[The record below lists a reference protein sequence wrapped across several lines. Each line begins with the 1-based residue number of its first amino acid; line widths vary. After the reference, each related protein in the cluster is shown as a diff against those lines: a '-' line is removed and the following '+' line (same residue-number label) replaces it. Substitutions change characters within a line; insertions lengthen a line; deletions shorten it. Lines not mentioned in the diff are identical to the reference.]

1 MYGRGR
7 SRGGGRTSEQLP
19 SPSSTRSGAAK
30 LEEKKEEGKGKNA
43 SNAAAKK
50 GKSAAASP
58 APQINRASSR
68 SPGRG
73 GAGGQAGGAGSGA
86 GPPISRARS
95 LPTPRGKPPPPTPRG
110 ARTSKGKTVESPAVP
125 VEVASGV
132 EVEESSSVEAAG
144 AVPDESAD
152 PKLGAEVVNKSSTKA
167 ASPGE
172 ATKPTTPVRER
183 KRLKRPILNDNPEAP
198 EVVDVP
204 NMKSSLSL
212 ENEDVANSPQ
222 DSPVLFIVKP
232 GKVREKRA
240 LKGSQK
246 MPSVAERESPLSVRV
261 NSEDGVN
268 STSSAPHSPLKPVA
282 QVSPFRSMPQSP
294 CKGANSLSLNVKDI
308 VGGLVNTAACLA
320 DGVEAN
326 GDR

>member
-1 MYGRGR
+1 M
-7 SRGGGRTSEQLP
+7 
-19 SPSSTRSGAAK
+19 
-30 LEEKKEEGKGKNA
+30 
-43 SNAAAKK
+43 
-50 GKSAAASP
+50 
-58 APQINRASSR
+58 
-68 SPGRG
+68 
-73 GAGGQAGGAGSGA
+73 
-86 GPPISRARS
+86 
-95 LPTPRGKPPPPTPRG
+95 
-110 ARTSKGKTVESPAVP
+110 
-125 VEVASGV
+125 
-132 EVEESSSVEAAG
+132 
-144 AVPDESAD
+144 
-152 PKLGAEVVNKSSTKA
+152 
-167 ASPGE
+167 
-172 ATKPTTPVRER
+172 RER

-204 NMKSSLSL
+204 NMKSSLGL

-222 DSPVLFIVKP
+222 DGPVLFIVKS

-261 NSEDGVN
+261 NSEDGVT

-294 CKGANSLSLNVKDI
+294 CKGANSLSLNVKNI

-326 GDR
+326 GDSEAKDLSESDILTRMIRENLNKAVTAGTPDEMKKS